1 MKYWTFKIPID
12 TCTDKEGD
20 NLTYEVRDNGKPL
33 PNWLEFDNS
42 TLTFNG
48 TFPLEER
55 FKTHNL
61 TIIASDW
68 LESDETLVIV
78 IVHNNPPEV
87 TKKVPY

>member
-12 TCTDKEGD
+12 TCTDEDGHK
-20 NLTYEVRDNGKPL
+20 LTYEIQDNGKPL
-33 PNWLEFDNS
+33 PNYLQYENF
-42 TLTFNG
+42 TFNG

-61 TIIASDW
+61 TIKASDW

-78 IVHNNPPEV
+78 IVHNNPPQII
-87 TKKVPY
+87 K